1 MIRFENVSFIYPN
14 GFCAV
19 KDLSFSVQQGEN
31 IAVVGQNGAGK
42 STAAKLINGLLKPT
56 DGKVTVAGEGYPPP
70 FRRAAGEA
78 RGVYFPKPG

>member
-1 MIRFENVSFIYPN
+1 MEMIRFENVSFVYPN

-42 STAAKLINGLLKPT
+42 STAAKLVNGLEPFP
-56 DGKVTVAGEGYPPP
+56 GKRTRKYPKNRNESLI
-70 FRRAAGEA
+70 FCGMLVHAA
-78 RGVYFPKPG
+78 

>member
-1 MIRFENVSFIYPN
+1 MEMIRFENVSFVYPN

-42 STAAKLINGLLKPT
+42 STAAKLVNGLLKPT
-56 DGKVTVAGEGYPPP
+56 GGGYPSLQ
-70 FRRAAGEA
+70 RSLCRQS
-78 RGVYFPKPG
+78 V